1 MTTKAERDHMG
12 RPKFRYIRS
21 EPLMAAYR
29 TIPCQNC
36 GKDDGT
42 VCGAHSNWAVHG
54 HGRAIKASDEFCASL
69 CSDCHV
75 PILDQGA
82 HLLRFERQMMWWRAH
97 VRSVVLLRARGA
109 WPLSVNPPDVVQFPF
124 GEDETADTIEL
135 LS

>member
-1 MTTKAERDHMG
+1 MSA
-12 RPKFRYIRS
+12 RPKFRYVRS

-29 TIPCQNC
+29 TIPCQHC

-54 HGRAIKASDEFCASL
+54 HGRSIKASDEFCASL

-82 HLLRFERQMMWWRAH
+82 HLSRFERQMMWWRAH
-97 VRSVVLLRARGA
+97 VRTVRLLLILRR
-109 WPLSVNPPDVVQFPF
+109 WPANVTRPDGERCPF
-124 GEDETADTIEL
+124 DEDETADTIERL
-135 LS
+135 A